1 MAHGGAA
8 EAAEGG
14 ALLVHALELGGGVAL
29 VVGQRVAV
37 AVACPPPWGMAFA
50 IPTTILKHP
59 AKITI
64 LSHCFFTTTNSR
76 WHASMGMFHI
86 LSNVLISNA
95 SL

>member
-1 MAHGGAA
+1 M
-8 EAAEGG
+8 
-14 ALLVHALELGGGVAL
+14 
-29 VVGQRVAV
+29 
-37 AVACPPPWGMAFA
+37 PGMAFA
-50 IPTTILKHP
+50 IPTPISPRRRLSATVGNGFCHSHHHP
-59 AKITI
+59 QAPCKITI